1 MYSKRYKYVVIDGK
15 RVPEHRAV
23 WEKFHGQKIPSGYV
37 IHHVDGNDH
46 NNDPSNLVLLTKS
59 DHIALHHQLRREG
72 KDPVDPTN
80 PTVIADREVHK
91 QEYKRNA
98 DHHRAHKKEYVANNR
113 EKVREQNRIY
123 RETHREQRRAYS
135 ERYDAEHAE
144 ERAAYH
150 HQRYLKKK
158 AQITEQHRI
167 YRETHREERAAYNK
181 KYKQDRIELV
191 RAKGRLYM
199 AKKRGANPDIIA
211 KYQAEVDRLSAMK

>member
-1 MYSKRYKYVVIDGK
+1 MSRYNEIVVDGK
-15 RVPEHRAV
+15 RTREHRVV
-23 WEKFHGQKIPSGYV
+23 WEKFHGQKIPPGYAV
-37 IHHVDGNDH
+37 HHIDGDGH
-46 NNDPSNLVLLTKS
+46 NNDPSNLVLLS
-59 DHIALHHQLRREG
+59 NGEHVALHHQLRREG
-72 KDPVDPTN
+72 KDPVDSNDPD
-80 PTVIADREVHK
+80 VVAHREECRKAYH
-91 QEYKRNA
+91 RNA
-98 DHHRAHKKEYVANNR
+98 EKGRAQRKKYKKEHAAETSARN
-113 EKVREQNRIY
+113 KIY

-158 AQITEQHRI
+158 DQIAEQHRI